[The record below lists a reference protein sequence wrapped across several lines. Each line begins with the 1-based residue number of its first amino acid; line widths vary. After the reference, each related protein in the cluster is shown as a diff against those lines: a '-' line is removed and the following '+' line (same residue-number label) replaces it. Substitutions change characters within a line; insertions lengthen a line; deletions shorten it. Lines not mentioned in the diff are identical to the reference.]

1 MKTEILFRWKLI
13 LLKMSNITVIHPIS
27 FFKTKSARSLETSGA
42 FFYALLL
49 LAESNCSR

>member
-13 LLKMSNITVIHPIS
+13 LLKMSNMTVIHPIS
-27 FFKTKSARSLETSGA
+27 FFKTKAPEALKLRAL